1 MVSFR
6 IDTKLLDR
14 INGLK
19 ESKTDVIHKAL
30 DLYLQSSE
38 SVNTAPKENVNT
50 KRNTTVNTS
59 HKESVNTVNHVNH
72 EIQVTEN
79 YELLG
84 YLKRDNEWLRDRVEH
99 LEKTQDIIFEKIDN
113 KPEKERHELSWY
125 RM

>member
-1 MVSFR
+1 MTKKMVSFR
-6 IDTKLLDR
+6 IDTKLLER

-38 SVNTAPKENVNT
+38 SVNTA
-50 KRNTTVNTS
+50 
-59 HKESVNTVNHVNH
+59 HKESVNTKCNTTVNTVNQLVSH
-72 EIQVTEN
+72 DIQVTEN

-99 LEKTQDIIFEKIDN
+99 FERVQDNIFEKMDA
-113 KPEKERHELSWY
+113 KSGKERHEVSWY